1 MPYEEEQLNGRIAS
15 IIRRLTRDLGWDV
28 REEARGVLLEERL
41 RKPDIVILRNDA
53 PPVIIENEYTPGSTL
68 ELDCLS
74 RLGRTLE
81 ADSLRGS
88 GKVSVVFAL
97 RSPSELRDCANGD
110 EADVMLRN
118 GVDLE
123 FAVYR
128 GKPDDHS
135 RFPKSG
141 FLRGDIRNLV
151 NFIKP
156 ASIPEDIVSKAA
168 DALTRGANVAASIIT
183 SYSATRYNFGAT
195 LGEKLRQPWPATND
209 IPNSKAE
216 LRQAKADEEAR
227 LQTAKM
233 CATMLI
239 NALAYQQ
246 SLSNHHPDIADLST
260 VRELEG
266 YGELNK
272 DILIKQWNTILEI
285 NYWPIFHIA
294 RELLLDLPTQ
304 AVGAAMPSMID
315 TASAI
320 QVAMRQNDIAG
331 IVFQRLIADR
341 KTLKTYYTRSESTV
355 LAAHLGVHDDID
367 WSNPETVRNYRI
379 ADYACG
385 TGGLVL
391 AAYQRVRDLHRAHGG
406 NPDQLHSY
414 MMEHSLTA
422 CDIMPAAVHLSSSL
436 LSSVAPGET
445 YEGTRH
451 ILYPFGGVKRRGE
464 RGDVVKDTD
473 GNPILESDSDGQPV
487 VHIGSLELLDLTSTK
502 RQVVLPINEQMALGA
517 KGKRLPIE
525 VDMVP
530 LSQDLVIMNPPFT
543 RPTKHAPF
551 DTEDHVDPRN
561 PAFAAFGTSDAE
573 QQAMKRKERAL
584 GRNTI
589 SDGNAGL
596 GTTFTAIADNMVK
609 SGGRIALIL
618 PTSAMMGGSYDAAK
632 NQAYS
637 WQRLRGLL
645 YGQYDEIVV
654 VSIAQPKKMDSA
666 FSADSNLADCIL
678 VARRSA
684 EPATRD
690 KSAHF
695 VNLRAL
701 PSTQLEAQETARSIK
716 LAVRQTTHAAS
727 YEEIRI
733 GDEVI
738 GFVSLETIHPH
749 RKWTAI
755 RLSDPI
761 LAARIRQFARGELN
775 LPQRAGPIKVPVC
788 NLGAVGNVGPVHRDI
803 IEGTRGPFKKIEGS
817 SIQDEYPMLWS
828 HAPVGKNR
836 GRYLQDT
843 MLTQPD
849 SHGVVKDGRT
859 EDAAKM
865 WRNATHLH
873 INAIFGFNANSTA
886 AAFTE
891 RRSLGGAAWPTLT
904 AANVDHEKALCVWFN
919 GTLGMASYWLESNRS
934 QDGRGHTTVTSMPS
948 IPVLDMRALTP
959 QALAAA
965 VAIFD
970 DLQQQVM
977 LPANEAYR
985 DPVRQELDRRILT
998 EVLMLDDES
1007 VEQLAIL
1014 RNQWCAEPTVTG
1026 TKKTGIQ
1033 FNT

>member
-28 REEARGVLLEERL
+28 REEARGVLAEERL
-41 RKPDIVILRNDA
+41 RKPDIVISRNDA
-53 PPVIIENEYTPGSTL
+53 PPVVIENEYAPGATL

-81 ADSLRGS
+81 PDAGGS
-88 GKVSVVFAL
+88 GGKVSVVFAL
-97 RSPSELRDCANGD
+97 RSPRALRDCAHGD
-110 EADVMLRN
+110 EADTLLRN

-128 GKPDDHS
+128 GKPKSHS
-135 RFPKSG
+135 RFPKGG
-141 FLRGDIRNLV
+141 FLRGDVRDLV

-156 ASIPEDIVSKAA
+156 ASIPEDIVAKAA
-168 DALTRGANVAASIIT
+168 DSLTRGANIAAAILIRHSERT
-183 SYSATRYNFGAT
+183 NFGAK
-195 LGEKLRQPWPATND
+195 LGERLRQPWPASND
-209 IPNSKAE
+209 IPNTKAE
-216 LRQAKADEEAR
+216 ITQAKADAEAR

-246 SLSNHHPDIADLST
+246 SLSNHHAEIEDLTT
-260 VRELEG
+260 VRERDDGREFSKSVLSA
-266 YGELNK
+266 
-272 DILIKQWNTILEI
+272 QWRQILEV

-294 RELLLDLPTQ
+294 RELLRDLPTEAVSEMLPYMINTAESIQ
-304 AVGAAMPSMID
+304 A
-315 TASAI
+315 
-320 QVAMRQNDIAG
+320 AMRQNDVAG

-341 KTLKTYYTRSESTV
+341 KTLKTYYTRPESTV

-367 WSNPETVRNYRI
+367 WSNPDTVRDYRI

-406 NPDQLHSY
+406 NPDQLHSH

-445 YEGTRH
+445 YDGTRH
-451 ILYPFGGVKRRGE
+451 ILYPFGGVKRRNR
-464 RGDVVKDTD
+464 RGAIVKDTD
-473 GNPILESDSDGQPV
+473 GNPVLERDVKGLPM
-487 VHIGSLELLDLTSTK
+487 VHIGSLELLDLKSTK
-502 RQVVLPINEQMALGA
+502 RQVVLPINEQMALGSN
-517 KGKRLPIE
+517 GKRQPIE

-551 DTEDHVDPRN
+551 SAEDHVDPKN
-561 PAFAAFGTSDAE
+561 PAFAAFGTSDEE
-573 QQAMKRKERAL
+573 QQAMKRKERTL

-609 SGGRIALIL
+609 SGGRIAIIL
-618 PTSAMMGGSYDAAK
+618 PTSAMMGGSYDATK

-645 YGQYDEIVV
+645 YGQYDQIVV
-654 VSIAQPKKMDSA
+654 VSIAQPAPADSA
-666 FSADSNLADCIL
+666 FSADSNFADCVL
-678 VARRSA
+678 FARRAEQSA
-684 EPATRD
+684 PRS

-701 PSTQLEAQETARSIK
+701 PANQLEAQETARAIKDAIK
-716 LAVRQTTHAAS
+716 LTTRTGS
-727 YEEIRI
+727 YQDISI
-733 GDEVI
+733 GDEVM
-738 GFVSLETIHPH
+738 GFVSLETIHPR
-749 RKWTAI
+749 RKWPAVC
-755 RLSDPI
+755 LQDPT
-761 LAARIRQFARGELN
+761 LAVRTRQLAQGELN
-775 LPQRAGPIKVPVC
+775 LPQRAETITVPMC
-788 NLGAVGNVGPVHRDI
+788 NLGEVGRVGPIARDI
-803 IEGTRGPFKKIEGS
+803 TEGTRGPFRKVDGS
-817 SIQDEYPMLWS
+817 SGVEEYPMLWN
-828 HAPVGKNR
+828 HAPVGKR
-836 GRYLQDT
+836 RDLYLQDT
-843 MLTQPD
+843 MLTRPD
-849 SHGVVKDGRT
+849 SHGLAKDGRT
-859 EDAAKM
+859 EDAARM
-865 WRNATHLH
+865 WRNAAHLH
-873 INAIFGFNANSTA
+873 INVIMSFNANSTV

-891 RRSLGGAAWPTLT
+891 RRSLGGRAWPTLT
-904 AANVDHEKALCVWFN
+904 AAKVDYEKALCAWFN
-919 GTLGMASYWLESNRS
+919 CTLGLAIYWLESNRT
-934 QDGRGHTTVTSMPS
+934 QGGRGQSGVTAIPN
-948 IPVLDMRALTP
+948 IPVLDVRALTP

-970 DLQQQVM
+970 DLHQQVM

-985 DPVRQELDRRILT
+985 DSVRQELDRRIIT
-998 EVLMLDDES
+998 EVLGLDDES

>member
-1 MPYEEEQLNGRIAS
+1 MPYEEEQLNGRIAR
-15 IIRRLTRDLGWDV
+15 IIRCLTRDLGWDV
-28 REEARGVLLEERL
+28 REEARGVLIEEKL
-41 RKPDIVILRNDA
+41 RKPDIVISRADA
-53 PPVIIENEYTPGSTL
+53 PPVIIENEYAPGSTL
-68 ELDCLS
+68 EQDCLN

-81 ADSLRGS
+81 PGEGGGG

-97 RSPSELRDCANGD
+97 RSPSSLRDCANGD
-110 EADVMLRN
+110 EAYTLLSE

-128 GKPDDHS
+128 GKQKSHS

-141 FLRGDIRNLV
+141 FLRGDVRDLV

-168 DALTRGANVAASIIT
+168 DTLTHGANVAAAILVRHSKRT
-183 SYSATRYNFGAT
+183 NFGVKI
-195 LGEKLRQPWPATND
+195 GETLRQPWPATND
-209 IPNSKAE
+209 IPNTKAD
-216 LRQAKADEEAR
+216 LRQAKADAEAR
-227 LQTAKM
+227 MQTAKM

-246 SLSNHHPDIADLST
+246 NLSNHHANIEDLST
-260 VRELEG
+260 ISERNDGRELSKSLVLREWR
-266 YGELNK
+266 K
-272 DILIKQWNTILEI
+272 ILDI

-294 RELLLDLPTQ
+294 MELLFDLPTEAASEMLPGMLDAAELIQ
-304 AVGAAMPSMID
+304 A
-315 TASAI
+315 
-320 QVAMRQNDIAG
+320 AMRQNDVAG

-341 KTLKTYYTRSESTV
+341 KTLKTYYTRPESTV
-355 LAAHLGVHDDID
+355 FVAHLGVHDDID
-367 WSNPETVRNYRI
+367 WSNPEAVKNYRI

-406 NPDQLHSY
+406 TPDELHSF

-436 LSSVAPGET
+436 LSAVAPSET

-451 ILYPFGGVKRRGE
+451 MLFRFGGEKRIDRSGS
-464 RGDVVKDTD
+464 VVMDDD
-473 GNPILESDSDGQPV
+473 GNPVLERDSNDRPV

-502 RQVVLPINEQMALGA
+502 RQVVLPISKQMALGS
-517 KGKRLPIE
+517 GGERRPIE
-525 VDMVP
+525 VEMAP

-551 DTEDHVDPRN
+551 NPGGHVDPRN
-561 PAFAAFGTSDAE
+561 PAFAAFGTSDEE
-573 QQAMKRKERAL
+573 QKAMKRKEREL

-609 SGGRIALIL
+609 PGGRIALIL

-632 NQAYS
+632 DQAYS
-637 WQRLRGLL
+637 WQRLRSLL
-645 YGQYDEIVV
+645 HGRYEEIVV
-654 VSIAQPKKMDSA
+654 VSIAQPAPADSA
-666 FSADSNLADCIL
+666 FSADSNFADCVL
-678 VARRSA
+678 LARRSTGTA
-684 EPATRD
+684 QQS

-701 PSTQLEAQETARSIK
+701 PTNQLEAQETAR
-716 LAVRQTTHAAS
+716 AVKRAICEVNRSGS
-727 YEEIRI
+727 YQDITI
-733 GDEVI
+733 GDEI
-738 GFVSLETIHPH
+738 MGFVSLEAIHPLV
-749 RKWTAI
+749 KWTAV
-755 RLSDPI
+755 RLHDPT
-761 LAARIRQFARGELN
+761 LAFRARMLAKGELN
-775 LPQRAGPIKVPVC
+775 LPQRPNTIAIPMC
-788 NLGAVGNVGPVHRDI
+788 NIGSIGRVGPMDRDI
-803 IEGTRGPFKKIEGS
+803 TEGTRGPFRKVDSASAGDEFPLLWALAPIGKK
-817 SIQDEYPMLWS
+817 QP
-828 HAPVGKNR
+828 
-836 GRYLQDT
+836 GRLKDT

-849 SHGVVKDGRT
+849 SHAVVKDGRT
-859 EDAAKM
+859 EDAARL
-865 WRNATHLH
+865 WRGAAHLH
-873 INAIFGFNANSTA
+873 VNALFRFNANAAA
-886 AAFTE
+886 AAFTV
-891 RRSLGGAAWPTLT
+891 RRSLGGRAWPPFV
-904 AANVDHEKALCVWFN
+904 AANKDQEKALCAWLN
-919 GTLGMASYWLESNRS
+919 GTLGMVSYWMESNRT
-934 QDGRGHTTVTSMPS
+934 QGGRGVTGVTAIPN
-948 IPVLDMRALTP
+948 IPVLDVRALSP
-959 QALAAA
+959 ESLAAA

-970 DLQQQVM
+970 DLQEQAM

-998 EVLMLDDES
+998 EVLGLDGDA

-1026 TKKTGIQ
+1026 TKKTSIQ